1 MLNMISDEEVFR
13 QRSEL
18 HEGWVRTTVD
28 MYLDVVVIDDPF
40 LMMKGKSTRTKLD
53 FPCKS
58 ELELDVRRRLLNMS
72 ADIAIV
78 LGRVIRLCKG

>member
-1 MLNMISDEEVFR
+1 MISDGEVFR

-18 HEGWVRTTVD
+18 HEGWVHTTVD

-40 LMMKGKSTRTKLD
+40 LMMKGKSTTMKLD

-58 ELELDVRRRLLNMS
+58 EFELDVRRRLLNMS
-72 ADIAIV
+72 ADS
-78 LGRVIRLCKG
+78 VI